1 MDPARLSPA
10 GQAFLSQLPTPNR
23 SNPCVNNWVQG
34 GTIPVDWREENIRG
48 DVNITKNTGLNLR
61 YTQDSWQNPLHSD
74 PEGGLWGEQAYPALS
89 CSWNQRGKV
98 GIAKLTTTIG
108 SEPSTDFSFLCS
120 E

>member
-34 GTIPVDWREENIRG
+34 VTIPVDWREENIRG
-48 DVNITKNTGLNLR
+48 DVNITKNTVLTLP

-74 PEGGLWGEQAYPALS
+74 AEVGLWGAQAYHATSVSCNQPA
-89 CSWNQRGKV
+89 NV
-98 GIAKLTTTIG
+98 AIATLTTT
-108 SEPSTDFSFLCS
+108 
-120 E
+120 